1 MFCLTCWRRKIVD
14 TENEKQED
22 ENNHIT
28 EAEGQTEVYYNVQRE
43 FTSRHPQPQ
52 QDNEYSEVH
61 REVTEDCESEY
72 ADANAIFGLNS
83 HEVVTMATYSVVR
96 PLSERHVKVKQAQTI
111 GEDGTLYT
119 GVSHPSVGSMK
130 ANCLKSKLSYSRS
143 EYASIDHMLKP
154 LPAPPKTKLKTKQRS
169 YDSQ

>member
-96 PLSERHVKVKQAQTI
+96 PLSERHVKVKQAQVRQMI
-111 GEDGTLYT
+111 LDT
-119 GVSHPSVGSMK
+119 GFFRRHTRLAVK
-130 ANCLKSKLSYSRS
+130 LKSCGLGRVKY
-143 EYASIDHMLKP
+143 P
-154 LPAPPKTKLKTKQRS
+154 LL
-169 YDSQ
+169 DSNFF